1 MSIQHQRVVELCN
14 ELRLGGIAAQY
25 TALAQNAAEKRLS
38 FTDFVE
44 ELLAAERESR
54 RARAR
59 ELFARIAGFPAI
71 KTLDQYDFA
80 FATGAPRKQI
90 MELASLAFVARAENV
105 VLLGPSGVGKTHLA
119 IALGYLATQR
129 GYKTRFFSAAD
140 LVLMLEAAQRQ
151 GRYREVMHRAVNA
164 YKLLIVDEIGYL
176 PMGREQAN
184 LFFQVVARRYER
196 GALILTSNLTFG
208 SWDTAFAGD
217 AVLTAAMLDRILHHS
232 TIVNING
239 ESFRL
244 KDKRK
249 AGLLAGQA
257 RGSTNADRRGG
268 KSPCTFFAVEKL
280 RFFELGCTLAAALIK
295 NPQTCCP

>member
-1 MSIQHQRVVELCN
+1 MSVQHQRVIELCN
-14 ELRLGGIAAQY
+14 ELRLGGIAAQFP
-25 TALAQNAAEKRLS
+25 ALAQKAAEKQLS

-59 ELFARIAGFPAI
+59 ELFARIAGFPSI

-90 MELASLAFVARAENV
+90 MELASLAFVERSENV
-105 VLLGPSGVGKTHLA
+105 VFLGPSGVGKTHLA

-164 YKLLIVDEIGYL
+164 YRLLIVDEIGYL

-217 AVLTAAMLDRILHHS
+217 AILTAAMLDRILHHS

-249 AGLLAGQA
+249 AGLLVGQPQP
-257 RGSTNADRRGG
+257 G
-268 KSPCTFFAVEKL
+268 KH
-280 RFFELGCTLAAALIK
+280 
-295 NPQTCCP
+295 

>member
-25 TALAQNAAEKRLS
+25 SALAQKAAEKHAS

-44 ELLAAERESR
+44 ELLGAERESR

-59 ELFARIAGFPAI
+59 EMFARVAGFPAI
-71 KTLDQYDFA
+71 KTLDQYDFS

-90 MELASLAFVARAENV
+90 MELASLAVIERAENV
-105 VLLGPSGVGKTHLA
+105 VFLGPSGVGKTHLA
-119 IALGYLATQR
+119 IALGYLATQK

-151 GRYREVMHRAVNA
+151 GRYREVMHRAINA
-164 YKLLIVDEIGYL
+164 YKLLIIDEIGYL
-176 PMGREQAN
+176 PMSREQAN

-196 GALILTSNLTFG
+196 GSMILTSNLTFG
-208 SWDTAFAGD
+208 SWDSAFAGD
-217 AVLTAAMLDRILHHS
+217 GVLTVAMLDRILHHS
-232 TIVNING
+232 IIVNING

-249 AGLLAGQA
+249 AGILAKAANG
-257 RGSTNADRRGG
+257 RR
-268 KSPCTFFAVEKL
+268 T
-280 RFFELGCTLAAALIK
+280 
-295 NPQTCCP
+295 